1 MQGKKARGLSA
12 VRLNPPSRSHPPK
25 TITRNVGVAAP
36 SRAGVQNPEFPF
48 VIPTLTGKSFDALS
62 TRPFDIQCRS
72 RKHCDS
78 ERTSYG
84 DPQRRKRHMLSLQ

>member
-1 MQGKKARGLSA
+1 MHAGQEGSRTRGYP
-12 VRLNPPSRSHPPK
+12 VPSPK
-25 TITRNVGVAAP
+25 TITRNGGVAAH
-36 SRAGVQNPEFPF
+36 SRAGAQTLEFPF